1 MIRTSK
7 TKLKRPL
14 FDCLSY
20 TATLKSLHE
29 LQKPPSPLPD
39 FPLRRTVEKRKEKP
53 YICYVFF
60 LYRLGAHKQSESMG
74 TEQDFTASK
83 IILHPLYHKPI
94 GMSHDIALLKLDRPA
109 ALTRWVHSL
118 CIAIPP
124 KYQKCFSRPGAF
136 MDVAWLMLFSDNI
149 PLVLTRIFFF
159 HQSKVSETLVG
170 DDFISPW
177 PKYLNSRH

>member
-14 FDCLSY
+14 FDCLSS

-39 FPLRRTVEKRKEKP
+39 FSLRRTVEKRKEKP
-53 YICYVFF
+53 YMCYVFF
-60 LYRLGAHKQSESMG
+60 FFTGLVLTNSQKVWEQNRTSQPVKLFYTHCTTNQLGWVMISHFSSWIDRLHSPGEFTLCALQS
-74 TEQDFTASK
+74 
-83 IILHPLYHKPI
+83 
-94 GMSHDIALLKLDRPA
+94 
-109 ALTRWVHSL
+109 
-118 CIAIPP
+118 PP

-149 PLVLTRIFFF
+149 PLVLTRIFF